1 MAEAANRETAR
12 DGLPPRLELAG
23 WRERWGLVAGITTR
37 GEEASPWDMGF
48 AGSAPIGQ
56 VLPRWHALVAAC
68 APGGG
73 AVAAR
78 QVHGREIAWHSAG
91 HGPGIRLLDGLDG
104 HATGSPGLLLA
115 VTVADCV
122 PVYLADPVQRLIA
135 LLHAGW
141 RGTASGILEAGV
153 RLLVAQGARAQDL
166 VMHAGVGICGAC
178 YQVGPEVL
186 SACGLPAGAGPGHLD
201 LRAELARRAGEAG
214 VGTASVS
221 PWCAA
226 HDRDRFFSHRAS
238 GGAGERM
245 VAYLG
250 LLS

>member
-1 MAEAANRETAR
+1 MTEAPARETAR
-12 DGLPPRLELAG
+12 DGLPPRLELAA
-23 WRERWGLVAGITTR
+23 WRERWGLVAGITSR
-37 GEEASPWDMGF
+37 GEEAAPWDMGF
-48 AGSAPIGQ
+48 AGTAPIGQ
-56 VLPRWHALVAAC
+56 VLPRWQALAAAG

-73 AVAAR
+73 IVAAR
-78 QVHGREIAWHSAG
+78 QVHGREVRWHPAS
-91 HGPGIRLLDGLDG
+91 HGPGVRLLDGLDG
-104 HATGSPGLLLA
+104 HATGATGLLLA

-122 PVYLADPVQRLIA
+122 PVYLADPARRLIA

-141 RGTASGILEAGV
+141 RGTASGILEAGI
-153 RLLVAQGARAQDL
+153 RLLVEHGAVPGDL
-166 VMHAGVGICGAC
+166 VLHAGVGICGAC

-201 LRAELARRAGEAG
+201 LRAELARRARAAG
-214 VGTASVS
+214 IAAPTVS

-226 HDRDRFFSHRAS
+226 HDRQLFFSHRAS
-238 GGAGERM
+238 GGAGQRM

>member
-1 MAEAANRETAR
+1 MTETLARETPR
-12 DGLPPRLELAG
+12 DGLPPRLELAD

-37 GEEASPWDMGF
+37 GAEVAPWDMGF
-48 AGSAPIGQ
+48 AGTAPIGQ
-56 VLPRWHALVAAC
+56 VLPRWQALATAGS
-68 APGGG
+68 AGGG
-73 AVAAR
+73 IVAAR
-78 QVHGREIAWHSAG
+78 QVHGREVRWHPDS

-122 PVYLADPVQRLIA
+122 PVYLADPARRLVA

-141 RGTASGILEAGV
+141 RGTASGILEAGIQ
-153 RLLVAQGARAQDL
+153 RLVEHGAREADL

-186 SACGLPAGAGPGHLD
+186 SACGLPAGPGPGHLD
-201 LRAELARRAGEAG
+201 LRAELARRAGAAG
-214 VGTASVS
+214 IAAASVS
-221 PWCAA
+221 AWCAA
-226 HDRDRFFSHRAS
+226 HDRHLFFSHRAS